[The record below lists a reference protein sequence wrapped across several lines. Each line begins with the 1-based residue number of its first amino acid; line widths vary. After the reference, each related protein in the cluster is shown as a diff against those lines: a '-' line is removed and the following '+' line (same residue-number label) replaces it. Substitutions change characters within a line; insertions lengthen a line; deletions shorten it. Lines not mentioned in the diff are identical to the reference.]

1 MYRFFQSEVIL
12 NLRCCLYQIFKRNR
26 EATVLFC
33 FCASLDS
40 SSFSQ
45 RMAVWDNPMVSAIHV
60 VFEGALAGTQ
70 RAPVRAATVLLGYL

>member
-33 FCASLDS
+33 FCT

-70 RAPVRAATVLLGYL
+70 RAPVRAAT